1 MTTDDIGALIDAHI
15 DEAEIVEL
23 MRRLHQHQ
31 SFPPYEAAAMA
42 ELQAWLAERGINA
55 DLIDVADEPGR
66 PNLYYKMEGTGGGK
80 TVMFN
85 GHMDIDPIPLNFE
98 GDPWEFKIE
107 DGMIYAHGLINM
119 KAGVAAAAAAFIALQ
134 RAGIRMRG
142 DLLMTAVVGELQGGV
157 GAVDLVQR
165 GLLGDVCIIPEP
177 TGMELLPL
185 HAGAIQF
192 LVHTIG
198 EAAWIGAMHNISYV
212 NAVEKL
218 ARIITALEGFEFDS
232 PRRDEF
238 PSLPRLIVG
247 GINGGIGRQ
256 YAHWR
261 ASYVPDFAS
270 AILEVR
276 GLPGQ
281 DYDDIQ
287 RQIEDVIRSVAEGDP
302 DFKWEI
308 ERPPATYRPEWQ
320 SQKTEAY
327 GIDLPPEHFLNQTI
341 AKYHREVRNEE
352 PGWISSNSWNDSG
365 HFTNAGC
372 DSLCYG
378 PGGHA
383 IVLEYGVEVKRVV
396 DCTKV
401 IARAAADMA
410 NMDK

>member
-1 MTTDDIGALIDAHI
+1 MTTDIGAQIDAHI
-15 DEAEIVEL
+15 DEAEIIEL

-31 SFPPYEAAAMA
+31 SFPPHEASAMA

-55 DLIDVADEPGR
+55 DLIDLADEPGR

-80 TVMFN
+80 NVMFN
-85 GHMDIDPIPLNFE
+85 GHMDIDPVPMNFE

-107 DGMIYAHGLINM
+107 DGKVYGHGLVNM
-119 KAGVAAAAAAFIALQ
+119 KSGLAAAAAAFIALH
-134 RAGIRMRG
+134 RAGIPMRG
-142 DLLMTAVVGELQGGV
+142 DVLMTAVVGELQGGS

-177 TGMELLPL
+177 SDMELLLL

-192 LVHTIG
+192 LVHTYG
-198 EAAWIGAMHNISYV
+198 ESAWIGTMHNMKHV
-212 NAVEKL
+212 NAAENL
-218 ARIITALEGFEFDS
+218 ASIVIALKGFEFDS
-232 PRRDEF
+232 PRREEF
-238 PSLPRLIVG
+238 PGLPRLIVG

-276 GLPGQ
+276 GLPEQ

-287 RQIEDVIRSVAEGDP
+287 RQIEDVIRSVADGDP

-308 ERPPATYRPEWQ
+308 ERPPATNAPEWQ
-320 SQKTEAY
+320 SLKTEAY
-327 GIDLPPEHFLNQTI
+327 GIDLPLEHFLNQTI
-341 AKYHREVRNEE
+341 AKHHREVRNED
-352 PGWISSNSWNDSG
+352 PGWMSSNAWADSG

-372 DSLCYG
+372 VSVCYG
-378 PGGHA
+378 PSA
-383 IVLEYGVEVKRVV
+383 QRMFMREYGVEVKWVV
-396 DCTKV
+396 DCAKI
-401 IARAAADMA
+401 IARAAVDMA